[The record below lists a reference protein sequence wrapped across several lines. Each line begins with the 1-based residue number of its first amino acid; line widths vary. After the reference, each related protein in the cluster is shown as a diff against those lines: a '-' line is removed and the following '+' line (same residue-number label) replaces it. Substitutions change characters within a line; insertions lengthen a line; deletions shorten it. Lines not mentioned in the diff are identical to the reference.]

1 MPARTKRTEEKIPT
15 YPEQTWGEI
24 IKDPNWYA
32 QESMDK
38 RAKELIKA
46 ELSSHYREGFADK
59 IEVLDIL
66 KDKLT
71 PEQFEG
77 FCLGSMF
84 KYILRAN
91 FKEDANKDLA
101 KAVDYGTILQEFRKG
116 RRG

>member
-1 MPARTKRTEEKIPT
+1 MPARTKRITEKVEKVDKGSVDINFFHV
-15 YPEQTWGEI
+15 G
-24 IKDPNWYA
+24 KPNMNK
-32 QESMDK
+32 QEEDLLT
-38 RAKELIKA
+38 AA
-46 ELSSHYREGFADK
+46 LSSHYREGFADK

-101 KAVDYGTILQEFRKG
+101 KAVDYGTILQEFR
-116 RRG
+116 RERNVNR